1 MEVHSTENRTRTM
14 LIVLAVLIVATGAV
28 LFLLASGMFQPRNP
42 NDLQD
47 KTLLKIP
54 ALLEDQNPDPNTADF
69 VLDAQ
74 AGQTDFVDSG
84 PTDTLGYNCSYLGPV
99 MRIQRGQK
107 VNIQVNNL
115 LPFPTTVHWHG
126 LVVDGEQDGGPHQG
140 IQPADRWTPSFVVDQ
155 PAATLWFHP
164 HFMGTTADQVFYG
177 LAGLIYIDD
186 ENSNRLNLPKE
197 YGVDDIPL
205 IVQDRSFAG
214 DGSFSYRTSMMGV
227 EAGDTILINGT
238 VNPVLQVIKGNV
250 RFRILNASNSQNFE
264 FTMSDDLDFIQIA
277 SDGGFLEAPLIRK
290 SIFLAP
296 GERAEVIVDFAQ
308 PKSNTISLM
317 VGNKPVMS
325 IHLSEMDTIATE
337 VPSSLTAMNRIDEE
351 VSINETEVW
360 IIRNIGGMMQTGGH
374 PFHVH
379 GTQFQIISRNG
390 KAPPVEEMGYK
401 DTVYVDIGE
410 EVVIHV
416 RFSHP
421 GVFMYHCHILEHED
435 NGMMG
440 QFRVS

>member
-1 MEVHSTENRTRTM
+1 
-14 LIVLAVLIVATGAV
+14 
-28 LFLLASGMFQPRNP
+28 
-42 NDLQD
+42 
-47 KTLLKIP
+47 
-54 ALLEDQNPDPNTADF
+54 
-69 VLDAQ
+69 
-74 AGQTDFVDSG
+74 
-84 PTDTLGYNCSYLGPV
+84 

-277 SDGGFLEAPLIRK
+277 SDGG
-290 SIFLAP
+290 
-296 GERAEVIVDFAQ
+296 
-308 PKSNTISLM
+308 
-317 VGNKPVMS
+317 
-325 IHLSEMDTIATE
+325 
-337 VPSSLTAMNRIDEE
+337 
-351 VSINETEVW
+351 
-360 IIRNIGGMMQTGGH
+360 
-374 PFHVH
+374 
-379 GTQFQIISRNG
+379 
-390 KAPPVEEMGYK
+390 
-401 DTVYVDIGE
+401 
-410 EVVIHV
+410 
-416 RFSHP
+416 
-421 GVFMYHCHILEHED
+421 
-435 NGMMG
+435 
-440 QFRVS
+440 